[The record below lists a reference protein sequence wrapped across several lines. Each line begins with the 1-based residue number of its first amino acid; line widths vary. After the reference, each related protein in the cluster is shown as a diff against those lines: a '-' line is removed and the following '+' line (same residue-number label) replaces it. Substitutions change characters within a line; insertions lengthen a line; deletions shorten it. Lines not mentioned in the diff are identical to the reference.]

1 MIEQWVTALKQ
12 GDIETAKRLL
22 AENPELIDMGNDLTK
37 PYVERDAIDP
47 YEAAATGQTA
57 SLRHLDP
64 AQIAAKGPGGWS
76 VLHLSSYF
84 GHFEAAVWLIEAGAD
99 VNARAAQGITPLH
112 LAASR
117 GHQAIVQTLVAQGAD
132 RSLRTDNGHTA
143 ADLALQQGHTDLAT
157 LLQTDLA

>member
-22 AENPELIDMGNDLTK
+22 AENPELIQMGADLTR
-37 PYVERDAIDP
+37 PYLKADAIDP
-47 YEAAATGQTA
+47 YEAAATGQTG

-64 AQIAAKGPGGWS
+64 ERIARKGPGGWS

-84 GHFEAAVWLIEAGAD
+84 GHLEAVAWLIEAGAD
-99 VNARAAQGITPLH
+99 VNAQAGQGITPLH

-117 GHQAIVQTLVAQGAD
+117 GHREIAQTLLAKGAD
-132 RSLRTDNGHTA
+132 RSIKADNGQTA
-143 ADLALQQGHTDLAT
+143 ADLARQRGYDDLAP
-157 LLQTDLA
+157 LL